1 MAFGFATSSRSD
13 FVHHMHIMAPRLRCR
28 KGKSGLED
36 RQIVHLGQ
44 GTLRPMKSSN
54 ASMEKWVRELRPGV
68 PKSNT
73 ESIGIHRPCSLA
85 KDRKWRKS
93 STLPHRCLTLKRAAD
108 RVPFS
113 MLKSA
118 GRFISKTTKSMLKKQ
133 FPIKKFGRFNRMHY
147 LCTHENPPSL
157 FTMLKSAGRFIF
169 LWHIIQRPT
178 HRPPS

>member
-13 FVHHMHIMAPRLRCR
+13 FVYHMHIMAPRLRCR

-73 ESIGIHRPCSLA
+73 ESIGIHRLCSLA
-85 KDRKWRKS
+85 NDS
-93 STLPHRCLTLKRAAD
+93 VMRC
-108 RVPFS
+108 S
-113 MLKSA
+113 
-118 GRFISKTTKSMLKKQ
+118 ISKGPTC
-133 FPIKKFGRFNRMHY
+133 GW
-147 LCTHENPPSL
+147 PSPSYASYSLQRRLSSSEIASIRL
-157 FTMLKSAGRFIF
+157 FSASCA
-169 LWHIIQRPT
+169 
-178 HRPPS
+178 PSRKEV

>member
-93 STLPHRCLTLKRAAD
+93 STLPHRRLTLKRAAD
-108 RVPFS
+108 R
-113 MLKSA
+113 L
-118 GRFISKTTKSMLKKQ
+118 
-133 FPIKKFGRFNRMHY
+133 
-147 LCTHENPPSL
+147 PSS
-157 FTMLKSAGRFIF
+157 MLKSAGRFIF
-169 LWHIIQRPT
+169 LWHIIQRPA
-178 HRPPS
+178 PPTTAFRSCRGLFRGTFCRSALPFALARTSQLFDD

>member
-54 ASMEKWVRELRPGV
+54 ASMEKWVRELGPGV

-85 KDRKWRKS
+85 DDS
-93 STLPHRCLTLKRAAD
+93 VMTATTIPSTDACCR
-108 RVPFS
+108 
-113 MLKSA
+113 
-118 GRFISKTTKSMLKKQ
+118 
-133 FPIKKFGRFNRMHY
+133 
-147 LCTHENPPSL
+147 ENPRRRACISIMAERRL
-157 FTMLKSAGRFIF
+157 LNEKRICNANDAGIRDAGAGTTVG
-169 LWHIIQRPT
+169 LQWCWPRRP
-178 HRPPS
+178 RAQP